1 MKSTLKTISLIVAL
15 CFLFVCSVCV
25 NPILDVFS
33 ESSGTITVVIDAG
46 HGGIDNGVL
55 GVTTGVKESELN
67 LDIAKKLK
75 TNFQSGG
82 ISVKLTRSGEGG
94 LYGLA
99 TKGFKKRDLK
109 KRKEIIEKSGAVVV
123 ISIHIN
129 KCPYAYRR
137 GVQFF
142 YKTGS
147 EKSRELAVALQN
159 QFNNLPDNVKKS
171 EALVGDYYILNC
183 SNKISVLAEC
193 GFLSNEEDEKLLLKD
208 EYRAEIAYNIY
219 EVTLSFILNN
229 LKI

>member
-1 MKSTLKTISLIVAL
+1 MKKVFKTISLILAL

-25 NPILDVFS
+25 NPILNVFS
-33 ESSGTITVVIDAG
+33 ENNGKITIVIDAG

-55 GVTTGVKESELN
+55 GVNTGVKESELN

-75 TNFQSGG
+75 CNFQAGG
-82 ISVKLTRSGEGG
+82 INVKLTRSGEGG

-99 TKGFKKRDLK
+99 TKGFKKRDLA

-142 YKTGS
+142 YKIDS
-147 EKSRELAVALQN
+147 EKSRELAVDLQN

-171 EALVGDYYILNC
+171 EALAGDYYILNC
-183 SNKISVLAEC
+183 TNKISVLAEC
-193 GFLSNEEDEKLLLKD
+193 GFLSNAEDEKLLLKD

-219 EVTLSFILNN
+219 EVVFGFVLNN